1 MGWFGTS
8 NCEGNINRMQEMK
21 AGGAGHIKISNT
33 FKKEG
38 INIEPHQVKAIIECA
53 EPLRSKALPKK
64 VAKKAI
70 ASMHSVQ
77 MTATKNAANGKQPD
91 GSKT

>member
-1 MGWFGTS
+1 MGWFGFS
-8 NCEGNINRMQEMK
+8 NREGNINRMQEMK
-21 AGGAGHIKISNT
+21 AGGAGYIKISNT

-53 EPLRSKALPKK
+53 DSLRSKALPKK
-64 VAKKAI
+64 AI
-70 ASMHSVQ
+70 ASMHCVQ
-77 MTATKNAANGKQPD
+77 MIATKNAANGKQPN